1 MSWGIW
7 LVIAV
12 VLTFINKRLLLPAAI
27 IFGIGLGLN
36 WW

>member
-12 VLTFINKRLLLPAAI
+12 VLSFINKRLLLLAAI